1 MNAERWQRIKE
12 VFHAALERAP
22 IERRAFLDVACKG
35 DAAAR
40 AEVESLIAAHEKE
53 GEFLDTKALAAMAA
67 EVAAEGRAELEAGY
81 SVGSYLIVGTLG
93 AGGMGKVYLAQDTR
107 LRRRV
112 ALKLLPA
119 SFTKDEERVRRFEQE
134 ARAASA
140 LNHPNILT
148 IHEIGTNEGAQYIAT
163 EFVEGITL
171 RERLRSGEL
180 KLNEVLEIAIQ
191 LAAALAAAHAARIVH
206 RDIKPENIMMRPD
219 GYIKV
224 LDFGLA
230 KPTGIATQDE
240 RDITDTDP
248 LAHALVNTQPGMVMG
263 TVAYM
268 SPEQARGL
276 DVDTRT
282 DIWSLGVVLYEMLA
296 ARPPFTGPTGSDV
309 MASVLNRDPTP
320 LSHVATEIPSELER
334 IVTKALAKDRDE
346 RYQTVKDM
354 LVDLR
359 RLRQR
364 LEFEAEMQRA
374 SLSVELPGDATHRS
388 VASEITGARV
398 ARAVSD
404 QLKQITVLYADLH
417 GLTTLTERLDA
428 EELSDLM
435 RELWNRVE
443 KIILDYGGTLD
454 RRLGQQLMALW
465 GASVAREDD
474 PEQSVRAA
482 LAMRREVGEFVAAD
496 VRAAVG
502 SKRIEV
508 ESNGGGDAFVRIGI
522 NTGAVLLGAL
532 SSGQGDLMA
541 TGAAVNVAQRLGQ
554 SAPVGVVLI
563 SHDTYRHV
571 RGLFDVQELEL
582 PNVKGSAEP
591 SRTYAVQGAKA
602 RAFRLRTRGV
612 EGVETRMV
620 GREAELTRLRDAL
633 RAVVEDRELQ
643 IISVVGEAGIG
654 KSRLLYEFTNEV
666 ELLPERVSIFQA
678 RASQGTRGLP
688 YALVRDLLSMRF
700 GIQDSD
706 TPQIARAK
714 LERGV
719 LEVLGGNSADA
730 LMRAHFIGHLA
741 GLDFSA
747 SPYLAGVLG
756 DAKQM
761 RGRAFHYAAQFFTE
775 AARTSPTILHLE
787 DIHWA
792 DEGSLDFLDHLTRTC
807 GSVPLLVLCFTR
819 PELFERRPSWGEGL
833 SAHAC
838 LTLRPLTK
846 RESRQLVEE
855 ILRYAQAIPQ
865 ALREL
870 VVSAAEGNP
879 FYVEELIKML
889 IEQQVIVPAAD
900 RWLVDAARLAEVRVP
915 PTLTGVLQA
924 RLDKL
929 SAWERTVVQ
938 RAAVIG
944 REFWDDALEQF
955 AQTAT
960 TRGDAGEGDTR
971 TALEELRRKELIYR
985 REASA
990 FVGVGEYVFKHA
1002 LLRSVAYESVLKRE
1016 RHRLHGE
1023 AARWLIERSS
1033 ERVEEYVAVI
1043 AEHYELARETALAA
1057 LWYGRAA
1064 EQSRASYAPEAAIGF
1079 YRKALDFVRDAP
1091 QMNAHGAAS
1100 HSRQVTSWHA
1110 GLGEVLT
1117 MQARYDE
1124 AVEAYK
1130 RMRETA
1136 EECGDKIAQVRAWNG
1151 LTAVQEYQGDNRA
1164 ALESARRAETL
1175 AREAGDT
1182 TDSKAELAVALNRQG
1197 LALHRLGDAA
1207 AVTKLGA
1214 RILAL
1219 SDDMVDGARHARAN
1233 GLKLIGVAHEVSGR
1247 FSEAEECFAQ
1257 SLALLRESGDRRNIG
1272 FMLNNLGV
1280 IAHLRGDY
1288 ESAARRYEEAL
1299 AIFREIGERTWELPT
1314 LGNFAGAQVGLENY
1328 AVAETNLRQVVTM
1341 TASTEHFALSMI
1353 YCYLAESYWGQGKT
1367 ADALEAAR
1375 TALTLGQKTE
1385 NQDYI
1390 GSAWRALG
1398 LVASQMRAVINVGG
1412 EMYTAA
1418 ECFAESLR
1426 VFAEMGAEAERARTM
1441 RDWARDELER
1451 GDPERGA
1458 AMRQEAREIFA
1469 RLEMKHKM

>member
-22 IERRAFLDVACKG
+22 VERRAFLDVACEG

-40 AEVESLIAAHEKE
+40 VEVESLIAAHEKD
-53 GEFLDTKALAAMAA
+53 GEFLDSTAVAAMASR
-67 EVAAEGRAELEAGY
+67 VVAEGQAEMEAGR
-81 SVGSYLIVGTLG
+81 SVGAYLIVGTLG

-107 LRRRV
+107 LGRRV

-148 IHEIGTNEGAQYIAT
+148 IHEIGTDEGAQYIAT

-191 LAAALAAAHAARIVH
+191 LVAALAAAHAARIVH
-206 RDIKPENIMMRPD
+206 RDIKPENIMVRPD

-230 KPTGIATQDE
+230 KPTGAAAHDE
-240 RDITDTDP
+240 RDTDTDP
-248 LAHALVNTQPGMVMG
+248 HALVNTQPGMVMG

-296 ARPPFTGPTGSDV
+296 GRPPFTGPTSSDV
-309 MASVLNRDPTP
+309 MASVLNRDPTS
-320 LSHVATEIPSELER
+320 LSHVAIGIPSELER

-346 RYQTVKDM
+346 RYQTAKDM
-354 LVDLR
+354 LIDLR

-374 SLSVELPGDATHRS
+374 SLSVEPTGDATHRP
-388 VASEITGARV
+388 VARQDGGTRV
-398 ARAVSD
+398 ALSAPG

-417 GLTTLTERLDA
+417 GLTTLTETLDA

-443 KIILDYGGTLD
+443 TIILDHGGTLD
-454 RRLGQQLMALW
+454 RRMGQQLMALW

-482 LAMRREVGEFVAAD
+482 LAMRHIVGEFVATD

-502 SKRIEV
+502 FNMIEV
-508 ESNGGGDAFVRIGI
+508 ESNGEDSALVRIGI

-532 SSGQGDLMA
+532 GGQGDLMA

-554 SAPVGVVLI
+554 SAPAGVILI

-571 RGLFDVQELEL
+571 RGLFNVQELEL

-591 SRTYAVQGAKA
+591 SRTYVVQGAKS

-620 GREAELTRLRDAL
+620 GREAELARLRDAL
-633 RAVVEDRELQ
+633 RTVVEDQELQ
-643 IISVVGEAGIG
+643 IISVIGEAGIG
-654 KSRLLYEFTNEV
+654 KSRLLYEFSSEV

-706 TPQIARAK
+706 APQIARTK

-719 LEVLGGNSADA
+719 LEVFSGDSADA

-747 SPYLAGVLG
+747 SPYLAGVLN

-761 RGRAFHYAAQFFTE
+761 RGRAFHYAAQFFAD
-775 AARTSPTILHLE
+775 AARTSPILLHLE

-792 DEGSLDFLDHLTRTC
+792 DEGSLDFLDHLARTC
-807 GSVPLLVLCFTR
+807 GSVPLLVLCLTR
-819 PELFERRPSWGEGL
+819 PDLFERRPSWGEGL
-833 SAHAC
+833 SVHAR
-838 LTLRPLTK
+838 LTLQPLTK

-855 ILRYAQAIPQ
+855 ILRYAQAIPH

-870 VVSAAEGNP
+870 IVSAAEGNP
-879 FYVEELIKML
+879 FYVEELVKML
-889 IEQQVIVPAAD
+889 IEQQVIVPAAEH
-900 RWLVDAARLAEVRVP
+900 WHVDAARLAEVRVP

-924 RLDKL
+924 RLDNL
-929 SAWERTVVQ
+929 SAWERIVLQ

-944 REFWDDALEQF
+944 REFWDDMLEQF
-955 AQTAT
+955 MQTAAA
-960 TRGDAGEGDTR
+960 RGDRGEGDTR
-971 TALEELRRKELIYR
+971 AALEELRGKELIYR

-990 FVGVGEYVFKHA
+990 FAGTVEYVFKHA

-1016 RHRLHGE
+1016 RRRFHGE
-1023 AARWLIERSS
+1023 AARWLIERSG

-1043 AEHYELARETALAA
+1043 AEHYELAREMTLAA
-1057 LWYGRAA
+1057 EWYGRAGG
-1064 EQSRASYAPEAAIGF
+1064 QSRASYAPEAAIGF
-1079 YRKALDFVRDAP
+1079 YRKALDFARDAP
-1091 QMNAHGAAS
+1091 QRNIDSAAS
-1100 HSRQVTSWHA
+1100 YSQQATGWYA

-1124 AVEAYK
+1124 AVEAYT

-1175 AREAGDT
+1175 AREVGDT
-1182 TDSKAELAVALNRQG
+1182 TDARAELAVALNRQG

-1207 AVTKLGA
+1207 AVIKLGA

-1219 SDDMVDGARHARAN
+1219 SEEMVDGARHARAN

-1257 SLALLRESGDRRNIG
+1257 SLALLRELGDRRNIG

-1328 AVAETNLRQVVTM
+1328 AVAEANLRQVVTM

-1451 GDPERGA
+1451 GDPECGA

-1469 RLEMKHKM
+1469 RLEMKHEM